1 MSRPLLQ
8 SLVPGLSD
16 AGIAVAASLS
26 FFLIP
31 SDLSKGSFLL
41 SWTDSRHLPWGVLIL
56 FGGGLSMASAINETG
71 LATWIGAGI
80 GSLGAAPAWLLIV
93 LSVALIVFLT
103 EMTSNTA
110 STAAFLPIF
119 ASIAIGLGEN
129 PLLFVVPMALGA
141 SCAFMLPVATPPNAI
156 VYGSEKLTI
165 PEMSKAGLVLNLV
178 SIIVLS
184 AGAMTLL
191 SWVFGAE
198 IGILPDWAV

>member
-1 MSRPLLQ
+1 
-8 SLVPGLSD
+8 
-16 AGIAVAASLS
+16 
-26 FFLIP
+26 
-31 SDLSKGSFLL
+31 
-41 SWTDSRHLPWGVLIL
+41 
-56 FGGGLSMASAINETG
+56 MASAINETG